1 MGVTTLVIGLQ
12 NWLYLKQ
19 ELMEQTEFFHALVSL
34 GKVKVTSIIFGC
46 KKSKMGVA
54 NQVMGL

>member
-46 KKSKMGVA
+46 K
-54 NQVMGL
+54 

>member
-19 ELMEQTEFFHALVSL
+19 GLIEQTEFLHALVSL
-34 GKVKVTSIIFGC
+34 GKVKVNFNDFW
-46 KKSKMGVA
+46 V
-54 NQVMGL
+54 